1 MIAGLFTHP
10 VNIDSGSGLLLMLP
24 LLAAVA
30 IVYKA
35 IRVKDIRKLPKEVAV
50 LMVYMVLGLVAL
62 GVGLWLVQE
71 YWP

>member
-10 VNIDSGSGLLLMLP
+10 LHVETGSGLLLMLP
-24 LLAAVA
+24 LLLAVA
-30 IVYKA
+30 LVYKS
-35 IRVKDIRKLPKEVAV
+35 IRVKHIRRLPLEVGV
-50 LMVYMVLGLVAL
+50 LMVYMVAGLVAL